1 MAFRNKE
8 LASKAGKLST
18 RKGIPNRTTKQV
30 REAFQM
36 LINNN
41 IEQMQSDIDALT
53 PKDRLKFIIDL
64 SKFVLPQLQA
74 VSMESSGKPKGI
86 TVNIVEPDADEKR
99 MQMDKFSKSS

>member
-1 MAFRNKE
+1 MAFKNKQ

-18 RKGIPNRTTKQV
+18 RKGVPNKTTQQV

-36 LINNN
+36 LINSN

-74 VSMESSGKPKGI
+74 VSMETNEKPQGI
-86 TVNIVEPDADEKR
+86 TVNIIEPNAEAKR
-99 MQMDKFSKSS
+99 KQMEKFSKSS

>member
-1 MAFRNKE
+1 MAFRNRE

-18 RKGIPNRTTKQV
+18 RKGIPNRNTQQV
-30 REAFQM
+30 RKAFQM

-74 VSMESSGKPKGI
+74 VSMETKEKPKGI
-86 TVNIVEPDADEKR
+86 TVNIVEPDADKKRVQMEKI
-99 MQMDKFSKSS
+99 SKSG

>member
-1 MAFRNKE
+1 MAFRNRE
-8 LASKAGKLST
+8 LASKAGKLSS

-36 LINNN
+36 LISNNL
-41 IEQMQSDIDALT
+41 EQMQSDIDALT

-74 VSMESSGKPKGI
+74 VSMETNEKPKGI
-86 TVNIVEPDADEKR
+86 TVNIIEPDGKQR
-99 MQMDKFSKSS
+99 KLNKSG